1 MKTKLEIYTRL
12 LVYCALFQL
21 AFTIGDIMFQ
31 GHTTTNALSFLLGTN
46 LSAFILYKFR
56 KTFGFSSKEEE
67 EAILKEEEEKR
78 KGKKSE

>member
-12 LVYCALFQL
+12 LVYCGLFQL
-21 AFTIGDIMFQ
+21 AFTIGDILFE
-31 GHTTTNALSFLLGTN
+31 GFTKVTPLSFLLGTN
-46 LSAFILYKFR
+46 LLAFILYKFR

-67 EAILKEEEEKR
+67 EAILKEEKEKV